1 VAEEAFMRT
10 IPIIL
15 TTFAALSLS
24 TLGARAAPGSWCANY
39 GTGHSGTDCSFTS
52 FEQCRAT
59 VSGVYGFCQPN
70 PFPGTGYGRGG
81 TWNLTPASR
90 GRAYRA
96 ER

>member
-1 VAEEAFMRT
+1 MRT

-24 TLGARAAPGSWCANY
+24 MFGARASNGSWCANY
-39 GTGHSGTDCSFTS
+39 GTGHSGIDCSFKS
-52 FEQCRAT
+52 MEQCLAT
-59 VSGVYGFCQPN
+59 LSGLSGFCAPN

-81 TWNLTPASR
+81 TWNLSPATR